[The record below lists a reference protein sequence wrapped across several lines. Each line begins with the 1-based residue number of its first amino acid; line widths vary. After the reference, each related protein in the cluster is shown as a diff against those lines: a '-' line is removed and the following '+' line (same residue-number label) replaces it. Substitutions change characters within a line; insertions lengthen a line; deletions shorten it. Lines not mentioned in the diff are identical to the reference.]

1 MAKKKVTAV
10 EIIPEIDIKLAGD
23 KKKASTEKL
32 TIDSPT
38 MRIPNPNF
46 DAGRKVSAN
55 NPKEIEVTV
64 VDNCIS
70 IKQQIESLT
79 AQLKL
84 YETDVVE
91 AARSSKK
98 DAEKENNFVKT
109 IDVQGDQGKLQ
120 IQFKDAY
127 SKMDIAMRDPLT
139 QIFGATKYA
148 IMFTEETIHT
158 LRPEKIESLKTLL
171 GERFDDF
178 FVTDESVKPSKEF
191 QYNYF
196 TMKDS
201 LKPEQSAT
209 IQKVLDACQ
218 SNPTVKYPK

>member
-1 MAKKKVTAV
+1 MAKKKEAIV
-10 EIIPEIDIKLAGD
+10 IPDIDIKLAGG

-46 DAGRKVSAN
+46 DAGRKVSAT
-55 NPKEIEVTV
+55 NPEEIEIPV

-91 AARSSKK
+91 AARVSKK
-98 DAEKENNFVKT
+98 EAENDNNFVKT
-109 IDVQGDQGKLQ
+109 IDVRGQELKLQ

-127 SKMDIAMRDPLT
+127 SKMDIAMRDPLK
-139 QIFGATKYA
+139 QIFGTAKYD

-158 LRPEKIESLKTLL
+158 LRPEKIESLKELL

-191 QYNYF
+191 QFNYF
-196 TMKDS
+196 SMKDS
-201 LKPEQSAT
+201 LRAEQSAT
-209 IQKVLDACQ
+209 VQKVLDACQ

>member
-1 MAKKKVTAV
+1 MAKKSPVV
-10 EIIPEIDIKLAGD
+10 IPDIDIKLAGG

-38 MRIPNPNF
+38 IQVANPNF
-46 DAGRKVSAN
+46 DAGRKISVT
-55 NPKEIEVTV
+55 NPETIKITV
-64 VDNCIS
+64 VDNCIT
-70 IKQQIESLT
+70 IKQQIESLST
-79 AQLKL
+79 QLKL

-91 AARSSKK
+91 AARTSKK
-98 DAEKENNFVKT
+98 EAENDNNFVKT
-109 IDVQGDQGKLQ
+109 IDVQGQELKLQ

-139 QIFGATKYA
+139 QIFGQTKYA
-148 IMFTEETIHT
+148 IMFTEETVHT

-201 LKPEQSAT
+201 LKPEQST
-209 IQKVLDACQ
+209 TVQKVLDACQ
-218 SNPTVKYPK
+218 SKPTVRYPK

>member
-1 MAKKKVTAV
+1 MAKKSPVV
-10 EIIPEIDIKLAGD
+10 IPDIDIKLAGG

-38 MRIPNPNF
+38 IQVANPNF
-46 DAGRKVSAN
+46 DAGRKISVT
-55 NPKEIEVTV
+55 NPETIKITV
-64 VDNCIS
+64 VDNCIT
-70 IKQQIESLT
+70 IKQQIESLST
-79 AQLKL
+79 QLKL

-91 AARSSKK
+91 AARTSKK
-98 DAEKENNFVKT
+98 EAENDNNFVKT
-109 IDVQGDQGKLQ
+109 IDVQGQELKLQ

-139 QIFGATKYA
+139 QIFGQTKYA
-148 IMFTEETIHT
+148 IMFTEETVHM

-209 IQKVLDACQ
+209 VQKVLDACQ
-218 SNPTVKYPK
+218 SKPTVRYPK